1 MIKVRTTI
9 LVLLATGILCF
20 GLMMVFPK
28 DGIEVLG
35 IKWEFVQLSDFEPK
49 EDTVEV
55 VNVTELLDT
64 YEAIEEIDSTAIKDS
79 IRLVKLLHYK
89 KMLNLQSPDSS
100 PFHLGSFYE
109 QLKDLHADKN
119 QKVRVLHYG
128 DSQIEGD
135 RISSYLRDQLQK
147 LYGGSGPGYQPG
159 AAMVQSLSVKQSQS
173 DNWVRHAVYGRK
185 DSLLTHKE
193 YGMYG
198 VFSRFTPLL
207 ADSDTITVDTTKAW
221 ILFKPSY
228 LGFRSSRKYNQLILS
243 LSTRRTP
250 VQINYYVN
258 DSVVDVQW
266 LDSHQLNQ
274 ELIFPVS
281 NPKDELKLEFVAQES
296 PDVYYVRLEQPTGI
310 YLDNVAMR
318 GSSGTIF
325 RRIDRTQFKS
335 QMPSD
340 EVTLVILQYGGNS
353 VPYIDSKERAARFAK
368 GLGSQ
373 IRYLK
378 SILPNASFVFIGPS
392 DMSTK
397 IDGEMTSYPYLVE
410 VRDALKQ
417 ICFDNGVPYWDVY
430 EVMGGYNSMPQWVEQ
445 DPPLAGHDYIHFT
458 PRGAKKV
465 AELFWK
471 AIVTDYTQYTGDST
485 LYGKYFKVEVTQTPE
500 EEYKA
505 KMDTAKADSVQAP
518 AAKPVKKKTN
528 AIKKDQKAK
537 EAEVKKEAKTT
548 KESGINQWK
557 DALNVQNPKNKNS
570 K

>member
-1 MIKVRTTI
+1 MIKVRTTL
-9 LVLLATGILCF
+9 LVLLATGLLCSV
-20 GLMMVFPK
+20 LMMVFPK
-28 DGIEVLG
+28 DGVEFLG

-49 EDTVEV
+49 QDTVEV

-64 YEAIEEIDSTAIKDS
+64 YEDIEVIDSTAIKDS

-89 KMLNLQSPDSS
+89 KMLNLQHPDST
-100 PFHLGSFYE
+100 PFHLGSFYD
-109 QLKDLHADKN
+109 QLKNLHADKN

-135 RISSYLRDQLQK
+135 RISSYIRDQLQRM
-147 LYGGSGPGYQPG
+147 YGGSGPGYQPG
-159 AAMVQSLSVKQSQS
+159 AAMVQSLSVKQTQS
-173 DNWVRHAVYGRK
+173 DNWVRHAVYGKK

-193 YGMYG
+193 FGMYG
-198 VFSRFTPLL
+198 VFSRFTPLV
-207 ADSDTITVDTTKAW
+207 ADSDTIALDTTKAW

-228 LGFRSSRKYNQLILS
+228 LGYKSSRKYNQLILS
-243 LSTRRTP
+243 LSSRRTP

-266 LDSHQLNQ
+266 LDSHQINQ
-274 ELIFPVS
+274 ELIFPVN

-296 PDVYYVRLEQPTGI
+296 PDVYSVRLEQPTGI

-325 RRIDRTQFKS
+325 RRIDRAQFKT
-335 QMPSD
+335 QMPTD

-353 VPYIDSKERAARFAK
+353 VPYIDSKERAERFAR

-373 IRYLK
+373 IKYLK
-378 SILPNASFVFIGPS
+378 SVLPQASFVFIGPS

-397 IDGEMTSYPYLVE
+397 INGEMTSYPYLVE

-417 ICFDNGVPYWDVY
+417 ICFDNEVAYWDVY

-485 LYGKYFKVEVTQTPE
+485 LYGKYFKVEVTQTPDE
-500 EEYKA
+500 VYKS
-505 KMDTAKADSVQAP
+505 KMDTAKVDSTLTPVSTP
-518 AAKPVKKKTN
+518 ALKEKGGRKKKKQSDQPVDTN
-528 AIKKDQKAK
+528 K
-537 EAEVKKEAKTT
+537 
-548 KESGINQWK
+548 KESGIKQWK
-557 DALNVQNPKNKNS
+557 DALQVQNPKNKNE